1 MGAIPLED
9 NYTDV
14 VGKAQR
20 GLSLSDA
27 ELARQAGL
35 SPGELS
41 RFKGGGFDPV
51 TARKVAGPLQLG
63 AQALLE
69 LGEALWYPEPL
80 QVEGLAAFN
89 TSYRDMTV
97 NSFLVFDPKTL
108 QAAAFDT
115 GSTVAGMLASVKE
128 RQLTVAYIFLTH
140 SHSDHVA
147 DLQRLEQATGATA
160 YIGEKEQ
167 LHGAKT
173 FAAGQVFRLGG
184 LKIET
189 RQTSGHARG
198 GITYVVSGLARRL
211 AIVGDALFA
220 ASMGGGAVSFEE
232 ALRTN
237 RKEIFS
243 LPDDTIVCP
252 GHGPM
257 TTVSEQKKHNP
268 FYPEFQHGSI
278 Q

>member
-20 GLSLSDA
+20 GLRLSDID
-27 ELARQAGL
+27 LARLAGV
-35 SPGELS
+35 SGSELGH
-41 RFKGGGFDPV
+41 FKGGGFDAE
-51 TARKVAGPLQLG
+51 TARKIAGPLNLAAG
-63 AQALLE
+63 SLIE
-69 LGEALWYPEPL
+69 LGQRAWQPAP
-80 QVEGLAAFN
+80 VEVAGLAAFN
-89 TSYRDMTV
+89 TPYSDITV
-97 NSFLVFDPKTL
+97 NSFLVFDSKTS

-115 GSTVAGMLASVKE
+115 GASAVGMLDFIKE
-128 RQLTVAYIFLTH
+128 QKLTLTYIFLTH
-140 SHSDHVA
+140 SYPDHVA
-147 DLQRLEQATGATA
+147 DLKRLQSATGATA
-160 YIGEKEQ
+160 HVGENER
-167 LHGAKT
+167 LHGPKP
-173 FAAGQVFRLGG
+173 FPAGEVFRLRS

-198 GITYVVSGLARRL
+198 GITYVVSGLERRL

-220 ASMGGGAVSFEE
+220 GSMGGGVVSYEE

-243 LPDDTIVCP
+243 LPDDTVVCP

-257 TTVSEQKKHNP
+257 TTVGEQKKHNP
-268 FYPEFQHGSI
+268 FYPEFQK
-278 Q
+278 

>member
-1 MGAIPLED
+1 MDTIPLED

-20 GLSLSDA
+20 GLRLSDT

-35 SPGELS
+35 SASELGH
-41 RFKGGGFDPV
+41 FKGGGFDAGA
-51 TARKVAGPLQLG
+51 ARKIAGPLQLG
-63 AQALLE
+63 PEALIE
-69 LGEALWYPEPL
+69 LGQKSWDPAPL

-89 TSYRDMTV
+89 TPYQDMTV
-97 NSFLVFDPKTL
+97 NSYLVFDSKAG

-115 GSTVAGMLASVKE
+115 GSTAAGMLELVQQ
-128 RQLTVAYIFLTH
+128 RRLTLAFIFLTH
-140 SHSDHVA
+140 SHPDHVA
-147 DLQRLEQATGATA
+147 DLPRLETATGAPA
-160 YIGEKEQ
+160 YVGEKEG
-167 LHGAKT
+167 LHGPKP
-173 FAAGQVFRLGG
+173 FPAGQVFRLGG

-189 RQTSGHARG
+189 RQTSGHALG
-198 GITYVVSGLARRL
+198 GITYVVSGLERRL

-220 ASMGGGAVSFEE
+220 ASMGGGAVSYEE

-257 TTVSEQKKHNP
+257 TTVGEQKKHNP
-268 FYPEFQHGSI
+268 FYPEFQK
-278 Q
+278 

>member
-1 MGAIPLED
+1 MIPLED

-20 GLSLSDA
+20 GLRLSDSD
-27 ELARQAGL
+27 LARLAGVT
-35 SPGELS
+35 SSELGH
-41 RFKGGGFDPV
+41 FKGGGFDPD

-63 AQALLE
+63 ARALVE
-69 LGEALWYPEPL
+69 LGQKSWEPAP
-80 QVEGLAAFN
+80 VEVAGLAMFN
-89 TSYRDMTV
+89 TAYHDITV
-97 NSFLVFDPKTL
+97 NSYLVFDSKTR

-115 GSTVAGMLASVKE
+115 GATAAGMLEFIEQRELKVDS
-128 RQLTVAYIFLTH
+128 IFLTH
-140 SHSDHVA
+140 SHPDHVA
-147 DLQRLEQATGATA
+147 DLKRLQSSTGAPA
-160 YIGEKEQ
+160 HVGENEQ
-167 LHGAKT
+167 LKGPQP
-173 FAAGQVFRLGG
+173 FAPGQVFRVGG

-198 GITYVVSGLARRL
+198 GITYVVAGLERRL

-243 LPDDTIVCP
+243 LPDDTVICP

-257 TTVSEQKKHNP
+257 TTVGEQKKHNP
-268 FYPEFQHGSI
+268 FYPEFEK
-278 Q
+278 

>member
-1 MGAIPLED
+1 MAALPLED

-20 GLSLSDA
+20 GLRLTDT

-35 SPGELS
+35 SASELGH
-41 RFKGGGFDPV
+41 FKGGGFDAG
-51 TARKVAGPLQLG
+51 TARKIAGPLQLG
-63 AQALLE
+63 AQALIE
-69 LGEALWYPEPL
+69 LGQKAWYPAPL
-80 QVEGLAAFN
+80 QVEGLAAF
-89 TSYRDMTV
+89 TTAYKDITV
-97 NSFLVFDPKTL
+97 NSYLVFDSKNG

-115 GSTVAGMLASVKE
+115 GSTVAGMLELVQQ
-128 RQLTVAYIFLTH
+128 RRLTVAYIFLTH
-140 SHSDHVA
+140 SHPDHVA
-147 DLQRLEQATGATA
+147 DLQRLEKATGAPV
-160 YIGEKEQ
+160 YVGEKEQ
-167 LHGAKT
+167 LHGPKT
-173 FAAGQVFRLGG
+173 FAAGHVFRLGG

-198 GITYVVSGLARRL
+198 GITYAVSGLERRL

-220 ASMGGGAVSFEE
+220 ASMGGGAVSYEE

-243 LPDDTIVCP
+243 LPDDTVVCP

-257 TTVSEQKKHNP
+257 TTIGEQKKHNP
-268 FYPEFQHGSI
+268 FYPEFQK
-278 Q
+278 

>member
-1 MGAIPLED
+1 MDTIPLED

-20 GLSLSDA
+20 GLRLSDTD
-27 ELARQAGL
+27 LAGQAGL
-35 SPGELS
+35 SAGELGH
-41 RFKGGGFDPV
+41 FKGGGFDAA
-51 TARKVAGPLQLG
+51 TARKIAAPLQLG
-63 AQALLE
+63 AQALIE
-69 LGEALWYPEPL
+69 LGEKSWYPEPL

-89 TSYRDMTV
+89 TPYQDMMV
-97 NSFLVFDPKTL
+97 NSFLVFDTKTG

-115 GSTVAGMLASVKE
+115 GATADGMLELVRE
-128 RQLTVAYIFLTH
+128 RQLKVAFIFLTH
-140 SHSDHVA
+140 SHPDHVA
-147 DLQRLEQATGATA
+147 DLPRLEKTTGAPA
-160 YIGEKEQ
+160 YISENEQ
-167 LHGAKT
+167 FHGPKT
-173 FAAGQVFRLGG
+173 FTAGHVFRLGG

-198 GITYVVSGLARRL
+198 GITYVVSGLERRL

-220 ASMGGGAVSFEE
+220 ASMGGGMVSYEE

-257 TTVSEQKKHNP
+257 TTVGEQKKHNP
-268 FYPEFQHGSI
+268 FYPEFQK
-278 Q
+278 